1 MRDGDLHKNAAP
13 QILRPGPD
21 RAEEIAELAH
31 RTFSDTFVGK
41 AYYTHE
47 IIDGY
52 AAKSLTPEIFASHL
66 ADPKHQLFLVTVDGR
81 TAGFAHVAER
91 EPAECVKD
99 RHALYLN
106 RLYLDKAFHRQGLGS
121 ILMEQ
126 CFAEARQRGYEWM
139 WLSVWEHNFA
149 AQAFYERMG
158 FRPHGEWEWPF
169 ESNGVRY
176 VDRDLIYAIQ
186 VPATGVSS

>member
-1 MRDGDLHKNAAP
+1 MKSFIKSDIE
-13 QILRPGPD
+13 ILRPGPES
-21 RAEEIAELAH
+21 AAEIARLAH

-52 AAKSLTPEIFASHL
+52 AEKALTPAIFEAHL
-66 ADPKHQLFLVTVDGR
+66 KDPKHRIFLATVEGR

-99 RHALYLN
+99 LSALYLN
-106 RLYLDKAFHRQGLGS
+106 RLYLDKAFHRRGLGS
-121 ILMEQ
+121 LLMDE
-126 CFAEARQRGYEWM
+126 CYAEARSRGFDWI
-139 WLSVWEHNFA
+139 WLSVWEHNDPA
-149 AQAFYERMG
+149 LAFYERSG
-158 FRPHGEWEWPF
+158 FSPQGEWEWPF

-176 VDRDLIYAIQ
+176 VDRDLIYARR
-186 VPATGVSS
+186 VPH